1 MTLKTRPPRSEKKCL
16 RKNELACPVSA
27 ASKVSQAAAC
37 ASAKIRRSSVYI
49 PFLSFS
55 SFLSF
60 LLVTSLVTL
69 EFVVSSGAALF
80 AKEQWEMQHP
90 SGPAPSGIIDPGS
103 MVNSIYDPTPP
114 SNSKSGASSFAP
126 GLVAPINVP
135 GMGQNQASQSASVP
149 GLALPG
155 QGGALGLPSGGAA
168 SARANMA
175 VPDVLKQI
183 LSTRI
188 AAGTVLTGILADD
201 LSSSKSLPQDLFSIV
216 LPDGYFAN
224 GVEVIPPNSRIV
236 GTVVSVAPAR
246 TLRGVST
253 PGNLQVGLTTLVFP
267 DGRSCKFAGYI
278 DRNPAHDLA
287 QPPQLRSSSMN
298 FSDYKRDLSSFMNSV
313 TAGIGIRPTFRYR
326 GPEFNLKAGTM
337 VPVRLNS
344 TVDVSRMT
352 APTIVNSAAAS
363 SSGGSSGSPS
373 GTAGATAG
381 NSEPRNS
388 NYGIAK
394 DAAIVG
400 GPGFNGMPIIQAPI
414 PPGQVGSNNNLNNVP
429 NNGLLPAVVPLE
441 LPDPF

>member
-1 MTLKTRPPRSEKKCL
+1 MILKTRPPRSEKKG
-16 RKNELACPVSA
+16 LACQVSPG
-27 ASKVSQAAAC
+27 SKGC
-37 ASAKIRRSSVYI
+37 
-49 PFLSFS
+49 LSFRL
-55 SFLSF
+55 LSF
-60 LLVTSLVTL
+60 LLVTSLCSL
-69 EFVVSSGAALF
+69 ELVVSSDSALL

-103 MVNSIYDPTPP
+103 MMNSIYDPTPP
-114 SNSKSGASSFAP
+114 INSKSGASSFAP
-126 GLVAPINVP
+126 GLVAPLNVP
-135 GMGQNQASQSASVP
+135 GMGQGAGQNQSSAVP

-155 QGGALGLPSGGAA
+155 QGGAFGLPGQGGGAA
-168 SARANMA
+168 ARAGMA

-188 AAGTVLTGILADD
+188 AAGTVLTGVLADD

-246 TLRGVST
+246 TMRGVST

-267 DGRSCKFAGYI
+267 DGRSCKFSGYL

-337 VPVRLNS
+337 VPVRLNA

-352 APTIVNSAAAS
+352 APTVVNSAAAN
-363 SSGGSSGSPS
+363 GSPAN

-381 NSEPRNS
+381 SS
-388 NYGIAK
+388 DYGIAR
-394 DAAIVG
+394 G
-400 GPGFNGMPIIQAPI
+400 PIISAPI
-414 PPGQVGSNNNLNNVP
+414 PPGQVGSNNALNN
-429 NNGLLPAVVPLE
+429 GSLPALVPLE